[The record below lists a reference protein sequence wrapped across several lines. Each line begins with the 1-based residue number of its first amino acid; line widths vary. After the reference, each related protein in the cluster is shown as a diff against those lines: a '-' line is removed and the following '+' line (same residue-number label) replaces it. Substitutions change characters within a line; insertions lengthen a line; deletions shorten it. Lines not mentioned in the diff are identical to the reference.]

1 MTPAAMQHIIW
12 PVYISS
18 YLLAKQR
25 LVQAVYVINL
35 ITCSYS
41 GGLVSSPRLR
51 LSEIRSLAN
60 WLKQC
65 RVIPSSFSFSSP
77 GVMLSFWNALPS
89 APGAWGSCGGL
100 SKWGLSSAWVYNPL
114 GHLVSSVGCSFTGGG
129 CGAPIWKPILLTAS
143 RTIPITLSLFTTR
156 SCNQGSP
163 AEEPTSLWRTTKI
176 TMKRVPPRSTSLRGD
191 IRRRIKKRILLT
203 LLSKKK
209 RKRVEDV
216 EFVCLEPNFEIQSSQ
231 PPHACN
237 PYLFFKLLNS
247 HRAIFKVNTKMK
259 SMITIL

>member
-1 MTPAAMQHIIW
+1 MTPAVMQHIIW

-209 RKRVEDV
+209 KEKSRRCR
-216 EFVCLEPNFEIQSSQ
+216 VCLSWTQLWNTIQST
-231 PPHACN
+231 PTR
-237 PYLFFKLLNS
+237 L
-247 HRAIFKVNTKMK
+247 
-259 SMITIL
+259 